1 MPCLLRFLKY
11 IAIVALLIS
20 LPYSTPAAE
29 LRPLVLVPVSE
40 VPTIQS
46 EIFQAIC
53 NYLTEELKRPVHLV
67 FTKSYSDLQDR
78 FGEGKIDIVFGGPY
92 NYILAKEKY
101 GARALVIR
109 KLEGSTEYRS
119 YIFVREDSNINTLHD
134 LKGKRFSFTDEIS
147 TSGYLLPRIMMFE
160 EGIHDPNTF
169 FSEVKFKRTY
179 QDVLESVLLRE
190 VDGAAIASFQ
200 FEGFG
205 LRNRSLKIIKK
216 SRFLKLGPVF
226 ANPLTLSQS
235 EMDEIKNAFL
245 AIGKTQRTESL
256 AKILQTHFLSAEDMD
271 YNWVNEYR
279 KVLSYLP
286 PINPVPAEWKL
297 PDASLIVDSSVDARI
312 KVILIFVIT
321 IVFVIALWK
330 SRKRLFQ
337 GLGGRILIS
346 FLSLILLVVSIIGGL
361 FYFKEKEILTTNA
374 QRTGQLFAYGVML
387 ATRDAI
393 LQGDKTF
400 LSRYVR
406 SLIQQRQMELTFIE
420 IHGKEGVLRVL
431 LASAS
436 QSSISE
442 NLSLDISI
450 PVMLREEKQGEI
462 KIGFS
467 QEKTKKALLDTLLNI
482 LLIGITTST
491 IAAIVAIGLTRR
503 ITKPLAALT
512 NHTHRI
518 AAGDLEQ
525 MVKVVSDDEIG
536 LLAKAFNKM
545 AEELKETTTRLYRH
559 QKLMDIGLLLAEINH
574 RLRNTISGINNY
586 ARLLQKKLPS
596 ISTKDNEMTRVSGKR
611 LQIDAASDISIRD
624 IRYYVDRIREGTEHI
639 DALLKRLSVP
649 SSLAMNIAPVS
660 LKKVMEGTC
669 KKIRSEAEDQGIKLI
684 TRYDEGIPTVMGDK
698 ERLNDVFE
706 NLLLNAMD
714 AVIKNTN
721 GARFITATVRKE
733 NGYVVSD
740 IEDTGGGIPNENLHR
755 IFDPFFSTKEN
766 GGGGGLGLYITHA
779 IIERHG
785 GQIYVTSEIG
795 KGSHFTVSLPASGE

>member
-1 MPCLLRFLKY
+1 MPCLLRLFKY
-11 IAIVALLIS
+11 IAVVALVIS
-20 LPYSTPAAE
+20 LPYHAFAAE
-29 LRPLVLVPVSE
+29 PRPLVLVPVSE

-92 NYILAKEKY
+92 NYVLAREKY
-101 GARALVIR
+101 GAKALVIR

-119 YIFVREDSNINTLHD
+119 YIFVREEGNIKSLHD

-179 QDVLESVLLRE
+179 QDVLESVLLGE

-205 LRNRSLKIIKK
+205 IRNRTLKVIKK
-216 SRFLKLGPVF
+216 SPLLRLGPVF
-226 ANPLTLSQS
+226 ANPLTLSQA

-245 AIGKTQRTESL
+245 AIGRTPGTERL

-297 PDASLIVDSSVDARI
+297 PDASLIADSSVDARI
-312 KVILIFVIT
+312 KVFLIFVIT
-321 IVFVIALWK
+321 MVLVIALWK

-361 FYFKEKEILTTNA
+361 FYFKEKDILTTNA
-374 QRTGQLFAYGVML
+374 QRTGQLFAHGVML

-400 LSRYVR
+400 LSRYVK
-406 SLIQQRQMELTFIE
+406 SLIHQRHMDLTFIE
-420 IHGKEGVLRVL
+420 IHGKEGVLRIL
-431 LASAS
+431 LASAG

-442 NLSLDISI
+442 NLSLNISI
-450 PVMLREEKQGEI
+450 PVMLRDEKHGEI

-467 QEKTKKALLDTLLNI
+467 QEKTRKALLDTLLNI
-482 LLIGITTST
+482 LLIGIATST
-491 IAAIVAIGLTRR
+491 VAAMIAIGLTRR

-512 NHTHRI
+512 THTQRI
-518 AAGDLEQ
+518 AEGDLDKRIE
-525 MVKVVSDDEIG
+525 VASDDEIG
-536 LLAKAFNKM
+536 LLARAFNGM
-545 AEELKETTTRLYRH
+545 ASDLKEITTRLYRH
-559 QKLMDIGLLLAEINH
+559 EKLVDIGLLLAEINH
-574 RLRNTISGINNY
+574 RLRNPIAGINNY
-586 ARLLQKKLPS
+586 ARLLQKKLPAES
-596 ISTKDNEMTRVSGKR
+596 PVRKE
-611 LQIDAASDISIRD
+611 
-624 IRYYVDRIREGTEHI
+624 VDRIREGTEQI
-639 DALLKRLSVP
+639 DTLLRKLSEPSSLNMDMKPINLDEVLKTACAKIQAEAKNRGARMIIKNDALLPNIAGDWERLS
-649 SSLAMNIAPVS
+649 
-660 LKKVMEGTC
+660 E
-669 KKIRSEAEDQGIKLI
+669 
-684 TRYDEGIPTVMGDK
+684 
-698 ERLNDVFE
+698 VFE
-706 NLLLNAMD
+706 NLIDNALD
-714 AVIKNTN
+714 AV
-721 GARFITATVRKE
+721 AEKE
-733 NGYVVSD
+733 NGERLIKVGLQKEGEWV
-740 IEDTGGGIPNENLHR
+740 IAAVEDTGSGIPEENLSR
-755 IFDPFFSTKEN
+755 VFNPLFSTKEN
-766 GGGGGLGLYITHA
+766 GKGTGLGLYIAHT

-785 GQIYVTSEIG
+785 GKIHVQSELG
-795 KGSHFTVSLPASGE
+795 KGTCFTVKLPVTN

>member
-1 MPCLLRFLKY
+1 MPCLLRLFKY
-11 IAIVALLIS
+11 IAVVALVIS
-20 LPYSTPAAE
+20 LPYHAFAAE
-29 LRPLVLVPVSE
+29 PRPLVLVPVSE

-92 NYILAKEKY
+92 NYILAREKY
-101 GARALVIR
+101 GAKALVIR

-119 YIFVREDSNINTLHD
+119 YIFVREEDNIKSLHD

-179 QDVLESVLLRE
+179 QDVLESVLLGE

-205 LRNRSLKIIKK
+205 IRNRTLKVIKK
-216 SRFLKLGPVF
+216 SPLLRLGPVF
-226 ANPLTLSQS
+226 ANPLTLSQA

-245 AIGKTQRTESL
+245 AIGRTPGTERL

-279 KVLSYLP
+279 KVLTYLP

-297 PDASLIVDSSVDARI
+297 PDASLIADSSVDARI
-312 KVILIFVIT
+312 KVFLIFVIT
-321 IVFVIALWK
+321 MVLVIALWK

-361 FYFKEKEILTTNA
+361 FYFKEKDILTTNA
-374 QRTGQLFAYGVML
+374 QRTGQLFAHGVML

-400 LSRYVR
+400 LSRYVK
-406 SLIQQRQMELTFIE
+406 SLIHQRHMDLTFIE
-420 IHGKEGVLRVL
+420 IHGKEGVLRIL
-431 LASAS
+431 LASAG

-442 NLSLDISI
+442 NLSLNISI
-450 PVMLREEKQGEI
+450 PVMLRDEKHGEI

-467 QEKTKKALLDTLLNI
+467 QEKTRKALLDTLLNI
-482 LLIGITTST
+482 LLIGIATST
-491 IAAIVAIGLTRR
+491 VAAMIAIGLTRR

-512 NHTHRI
+512 THTQRI
-518 AAGDLEQ
+518 AEGDLDKRIE
-525 MVKVVSDDEIG
+525 VASDDEIG
-536 LLAKAFNKM
+536 LLARAFNGM
-545 AEELKETTTRLYRH
+545 ASDLKEITTRLYRH
-559 QKLMDIGLLLAEINH
+559 EKLVDIGLLLAEINH
-574 RLRNTISGINNY
+574 RLRNPIAGINNY
-586 ARLLQKKLPS
+586 ARLLQKKLPAES
-596 ISTKDNEMTRVSGKR
+596 PARKE
-611 LQIDAASDISIRD
+611 
-624 IRYYVDRIREGTEHI
+624 VDRIREGTEQI
-639 DALLKRLSVP
+639 DTLLRKLSEPSSLNMDMKPINLDEVLKTACAKIQAEAKNRGARMIIKNDALLPNIAGDWERLS
-649 SSLAMNIAPVS
+649 
-660 LKKVMEGTC
+660 E
-669 KKIRSEAEDQGIKLI
+669 
-684 TRYDEGIPTVMGDK
+684 
-698 ERLNDVFE
+698 VFE
-706 NLLLNAMD
+706 NLIDNALD
-714 AVIKNTN
+714 AV
-721 GARFITATVRKE
+721 AEKE
-733 NGYVVSD
+733 NGERLIKVGLQKEGEWV
-740 IEDTGGGIPNENLHR
+740 IAAVEDTGSGIPEENLSR
-755 IFDPFFSTKEN
+755 VFNPLFSTKEN
-766 GGGGGLGLYITHA
+766 GKGTGLGLYIAHT

-785 GQIYVTSEIG
+785 GKIHVQSELG
-795 KGSHFTVSLPASGE
+795 KGTCFTVKLPVTN